1 MVVVGC
7 GLWTMTVAM
16 VVGCGGDSRWWLS
29 VLLMI
34 MGELCLSLVVGF
46 FFCNLVDLMVVVGC
60 GLLAVTVAVVVG
72 CEGDGRWW
80 LSVLLMIM
88 GEGIIYYF
96 NA

>member
-1 MVVVGC
+1 MVAVSVVDDNGRALPLSGC
-7 GLWTMTVAM
+7 
-16 VVGCGGDSRWWLS
+16 
-29 VLLMI
+29 
-34 MGELCLSLVVGF
+34 GF
-46 FFCNLVDLMVVVGC
+46 FFFFFFLAAIWFDLMVVVGC

>member
-1 MVVVGC
+1 MVAVGVVDDNGRALPLSGC
-7 GLWTMTVAM
+7 
-16 VVGCGGDSRWWLS
+16 
-29 VLLMI
+29 
-34 MGELCLSLVVGF
+34 GF
-46 FFCNLVDLMVVVGC
+46 FFLAAIWFDLMVVVGC

-72 CEGDGRWW
+72 CGGDGRWW

>member
-1 MVVVGC
+1 MVAVSVVDDNGRALPLSGC
-7 GLWTMTVAM
+7 GFL
-16 VVGCGGDSRWWLS
+16 
-29 VLLMI
+29 
-34 MGELCLSLVVGF
+34 F
-46 FFCNLVDLMVVVGC
+46 FFFLFFFFFPAIWFDLMVVVGC

-72 CEGDGRWW
+72 CRGDGRWW

>member
-1 MVVVGC
+1 M
-7 GLWTMTVAM
+7 
-16 VVGCGGDSRWWLS
+16 GGDGRWWLL

-46 FFCNLVDLMVVVGC
+46 FFFFFFFFAAIWFDLMVVVGC
-60 GLLAVTVAVVVG
+60 GLWAVIVAVVVG
-72 CEGDGRWW
+72 CGGDGRWW

>member
-1 MVVVGC
+1 M
-7 GLWTMTVAM
+7 
-16 VVGCGGDSRWWLS
+16 GGDGRWWLS

-46 FFCNLVDLMVVVGC
+46 FFSFFFFLFFFFFPAIWFDLMVVVGC

-72 CEGDGRWW
+72 CGGDGRWW